1 LKKYGIV
8 LLLVAVVLVLFVL
21 LPVVTLQNAC
31 PMICVPRQP
40 CPNPNP
46 TPCIG
51 DQASLSYMLLGFGAF
66 WNPDTSTYGFVW

>member
-1 LKKYGIV
+1 MKKYGIV
-8 LLLVAVVLVLFVL
+8 LLLVGVVLVLFVL
-21 LPVVTLQNAC
+21 LPVVTLHNAC
-31 PMICVPRQP
+31 PMICVPGQR

-51 DQASLSYMLLGFGAF
+51 DQASLSYMLFGFGAV